1 MEQNFYSAHK
11 GLNLLLKICST
22 DNEPMAKLHNNAKK
36 KKKKV
41 THELA
46 GLSLHVMYIS
56 IT

>member
-36 KKKKV
+36 KKESY
-41 THELA
+41 T
-46 GLSLHVMYIS
+46 
-56 IT
+56 